1 MRVSW
6 LAGALAL
13 HGACTYAQANPPPIT
28 DAGWFEPIRA
38 GVSLGIAPEANLAR
52 LELRWDLR
60 QDLWDSAT
68 RSVRLRLGLEISAGA
83 WDPHGGSSG
92 AMGDI
97 GLTPIFRLQ
106 GGGNATAFVDLA
118 IGAHLLSRT
127 RISDTTVF
135 STAFQFGDRIAIG
148 YRFDDAVHSE
158 LALRLQHYSNGRIKR
173 PNPGINF
180 LLVQYSMQF

>member
-1 MRVSW
+1 MRVSSF
-6 LAGALAL
+6 AVVLAL
-13 HGACTYAQANPPPIT
+13 HGACTYAQADPPPIA
-28 DAGWFEPIRA
+28 DAGWFEPVRV
-38 GVSLGIAPEANLAR
+38 GVSLGIAPEANLGR

-60 QDLWDSAT
+60 QDLWASAT
-68 RSVRLRLGLEISAGA
+68 RSARLRLGLEISAGA
-83 WDPHGGSSG
+83 WDPHGGSGG

-97 GLTPIFRLQ
+97 GLTPVFRLQ
-106 GGGNATAFVDLA
+106 GAGPASAFADLA

-148 YRFDDAVHSE
+148 YHFGDAVHSE
-158 LALRLQHYSNGRIKR
+158 IALRLQHYSNGRLKR

-180 LLVQYSMQF
+180 LLVQYSAQF